1 MTTNDMIE
9 DLMKTVSNLQ
19 RDVQLL
25 KEDKDYLYNKLEKAY
40 GDRIEL
46 RAENTKLKQAQV
58 SVNTTEEEECLTC
71 SA

>member
-1 MTTNDMIE
+1 MTTNEMITE
-9 DLMKTVSNLQ
+9 LTQTVS
-19 RDVQLL
+19 DL
-25 KEDKDYLYNKLEKAY
+25 KREVETLKKDKDYLYNKLEKAY

-58 SVNTTEEEECLTC
+58 SVNTTEEEECLAC